1 MAAVGDRHRRLH
13 QIREVATAASDSR
26 GSGSGRSIGSELADG
41 GSGDDDGRRRQR
53 DRHRPMQTVASDS
66 RDSGSCVRLER
77 RRRSVG
83 RSDQSRQTAAV
94 TVTTAVGDRST
105 QNDKDRHRRLRQTRE
120 PAVTAASNARGG
132 GGGSGSDASSPR
144 QADTER
150 HRPTQ
155 TAASGSRGGGGGCV
169 RLESQR
175 RQSVDRIRVG
185 RRRQWQ

>member
-1 MAAVGDRHRRLH
+1 MAVGRSDQSWQTVAVVVLTAVGDSRHRPAQTDADGCIRLERRRRLCQTQEPAVAAVGDRHRRLH

-94 TVTTAVGDRST
+94 TVTMADGD
-105 QNDKDRHRRLRQTRE
+105 K
-120 PAVTAASNARGG
+120 
-132 GGGSGSDASSPR
+132 
-144 QADTER
+144 
-150 HRPTQ
+150 
-155 TAASGSRGGGGGCV
+155 
-169 RLESQR
+169 
-175 RQSVDRIRVG
+175 
-185 RRRQWQ
+185 